1 MTDDSW
7 PVDLRGITESV
18 VTTLGP
24 NGRWNVAAL
33 GLHAPTTDEAGQAR
47 GSESVTARTWGRTRT
62 WRNFREEGEGYVQFT
77 RDPELFVAAALT
89 VQEADEPVLDEADAW
104 VRVEVDRRGSGTSGD
119 TEWVEWSLSPVESTV
134 LRRVVPTFN
143 RGYAAVIEATVHAS
157 RLDVDEYDSDELRER
172 IDYCR
177 SVVERCGGE
186 AERRAFESLER
197 VVGDDV

>member
-33 GLHAPTTDEAGQAR
+33 GLHAPTTDEASEAR

-62 WRNFREEGEGYVQFT
+62 WRNFRERGEGYVQFT

-104 VRVEVDRRGSGTSGD
+104 VRVEVDRRGSDTSGD

>member
-33 GLHAPTTDEAGQAR
+33 GLHAPTTDEASEAR

-104 VRVEVDRRGSGTSGD
+104 VRVEVDQRGSDTSGD

-143 RGYAAVIEATVHAS
+143 RGYAAVIEATIHAS

-197 VVGDDV
+197 AVGDDV